1 MKIIAQTALVLL
13 LAGSAV
19 FASTATGAIPDAVEP
34 AVDSTKQ
41 AATENAPA
49 ETSAAV
55 PIPDSAASDS
65 TTNDSAGIAS
75 AEAPAESPSEK
86 ELSPFDHLGNNML
99 WSALGWPLAFHAT
112 GSAATYFLSM
122 NDYDLKVARF
132 VARQNEVA
140 YGIAFTPGMMMGTF
154 FPILV
159 PGYLYFI
166 SSNRTF
172 NNTGAVAIQ
181 ATAVAF
187 LYNNILKAITGRAHP
202 DSENNSG
209 ELSRDFKWGFFRRGV
224 FYGWP
229 SGHSMT
235 NAALAMSI
243 ASYHRDNP
251 WVVAGCA
258 LYAGYVATSMVMGA
272 KGEAHWFSDAVA
284 GTLMG
289 ASIGW
294 YIGNTFYKEKTGSK
308 EGPSKVAVTPFIYGE
323 SKGIV
328 ASVRF

>member
-1 MKIIAQTALVLL
+1 MTTPGKILSAILLMGICAFAHGAEDSATAPDSSGT
-13 LAGSAV
+13 AGSKA
-19 FASTATGAIPDAVEP
+19 
-34 AVDSTKQ
+34 
-41 AATENAPA
+41 
-49 ETSAAV
+49 
-55 PIPDSAASDS
+55 
-65 TTNDSAGIAS
+65 
-75 AEAPAESPSEK
+75 
-86 ELSPFDHLGNNML
+86 LSPFDHLGHNML

-112 GSAATYFLSM
+112 GSAATYFLSK
-122 NDYDLKVARF
+122 NDNDLKVARF
-132 VARQNEVA
+132 VARQSEVA

-159 PGYLYFI
+159 PGYMYFI
-166 SSNRTF
+166 SDNPAL
-172 NNTGAVAIQ
+172 NNTGAVAAQ

-202 DSENNSG
+202 DADKNSG

-251 WVVAGCA
+251 WVVGGCA
-258 LYAGYVATSMVMGA
+258 LYAGYIATSMVMGA
-272 KGEAHWFSDAVA
+272 KGQAHWFSDAVA

-294 YIGNTFYKEKTGSK
+294 YIGNTFYKEKTGNK
-308 EGPSKVAVTPFIYGE
+308 EGPSKVAFAPLIYGDF
-323 SKGIV
+323 KGVV
-328 ASVRF
+328 ASLRF